1 MNVLLVIEGTY
12 PWYRGGVSEWIYQY
26 IRNCSNFNFDIVQ
39 IATDEFFGLNPENAL
54 YPLPENI
61 KRFIRIPPPE
71 MEINWDDAS
80 GKWWKSVQSD
90 FRVLSSNYDIVHVTN
105 TGFAGW
111 LGIKLSQSLD
121 FPLVLTEHAI
131 YWLEVQKG
139 AVALECGYK
148 IPDYEEGKMQVVK
161 IFKEIARDVYQQSS
175 QVVTVSECNIEL
187 QKQLGGRNIM
197 YIPNGIPESWLN
209 HDKEQGD
216 SPVFGWVG
224 RCAEMK
230 NPLQFF
236 EFARL
241 TSELGFEAKFLM
253 LLSDANEKDL
263 EEQVK
268 ETAKN
273 FPFVHLVWNQ
283 PSKEYYHLMDFLFI
297 TSHNESQPL
306 VMFEALSKK
315 VLPVGRVV
323 GDLTEKY
330 GLVFSSGTTDEEI
343 IESTMKLWLQK
354 DDYLTYLD
362 DRFKTVEDL
371 HTWENIFSK
380 YEYLFKEISN
390 TNNLVVH

>member
-26 IRNCSNFNFDIVQ
+26 IRNCSNFEFDIVQ

-61 KRFIRIPPPE
+61 NRFIRIPPPE
-71 MEINWDDAS
+71 MEIDWEEAS
-80 GKWWKSVQSD
+80 SKWWANVQAEYQT
-90 FRVLSSNYDIVHVTN
+90 LSSGYDIVHVTN

-111 LGIKLSQSLD
+111 LGIKLSQSLNL
-121 FPLVLTEHAI
+121 PLVLTEHAI

-148 IPDYEEGKMQVVK
+148 IPDHKDGKEQVVRT
-161 IFKEIARDVYQQSS
+161 FKEIARDVYEQSS
-175 QVVTVSECNIEL
+175 QVITVSECNIEL
-187 QKQLGGRNIM
+187 QEQLGGKNIK
-197 YIPNGIPESWLN
+197 YIPNGIPRSWLN
-209 HDKEQGD
+209 YNKEPGED
-216 SPVFGWVG
+216 MVLGWVG

-236 EFARL
+236 EFVRL
-241 TSELGFEAKFLM
+241 ANELGINAKFLM
-253 LLSDANEKDL
+253 LLSDANEKEL
-263 EEQVK
+263 EKQVK
-268 ETAKN
+268 EMAKSL
-273 FPFVHLVWNQ
+273 PSVTLVWNQ

-315 VLPVGRVV
+315 VLPVGRIV

-330 GLVFSSGTTDEEI
+330 GLVFGSDTTDEEI
-343 IESTMKLWLQK
+343 LQAVIELWQNK
-354 DDYLTYLD
+354 TEYSSYLNI
-362 DRFKTVEDL
+362 RFKIVEEE
-371 HTWENIFSK
+371 HTWENIFAM
-380 YEYLFKEISN
+380 YERLFREISN
-390 TNNLVVH
+390 TNLVVN

>member
-26 IRNCSNFNFDIVQ
+26 IRNCSNFDFDIVQ
-39 IATDEFFGLNPENAL
+39 IATDEFFGLNPEKAL

-61 KRFIRIPPPE
+61 KKFIRIPPPE
-71 MEINWDDAS
+71 MEIDWDDAS

-90 FRVLSSNYDIVHVTN
+90 FQALSTNYDIVHVTN

-121 FPLVLTEHAI
+121 LPLVLTEHAI

-148 IPDYEEGKMQVVK
+148 IPDYEEGKEQVVK
-161 IFKEIARDVYQQSS
+161 TFKEIARDVYQQSS
-175 QVVTVSECNIEL
+175 QVITVSECNIEL
-187 QKQLGGRNIM
+187 QEQLGGKHIM
-197 YIPNGIPESWLN
+197 YIPNGIPQSWLN
-209 HDKEQGD
+209 HDKEQGEV
-216 SPVFGWVG
+216 PVFGWVG

-230 NPLQFF
+230 NPLKFF
-236 EFARL
+236 EFVKL
-241 TSELGFEAKFLM
+241 TIELGFDAKFLM
-253 LLSDANEKDL
+253 LLSDANEKVL
-263 EEQVK
+263 EEHVK
-268 ETAKN
+268 EIAKD
-273 FPFVHLVWNQ
+273 FPSVHLVWNQ

-315 VLPVGRVV
+315 VLPVGRIV

-330 GLVFSSGTTDEEI
+330 GLVFSSSTDDERI
-343 IESTMKLWLQK
+343 IESIMKLWLQK
-354 DDYLTYLD
+354 DDYLSYLN

-371 HTWENIFSK
+371 HTWESIFSK

-390 TNNLVVH
+390 SNNLVVN

>member
-26 IRNCSNFNFDIVQ
+26 IRNCSNFDFDIVQ

-61 KRFIRIPPPE
+61 KKFVRIPPPE
-71 MEINWDDAS
+71 MEIDWDDAS
-80 GKWWKSVQSD
+80 GKWWKSVQTD
-90 FRVLSSNYDIVHVTN
+90 FQALSTNYDIVHVTN

-121 FPLVLTEHAI
+121 LPLVLTEHAI

-148 IPDYEEGKMQVVK
+148 IPDYEEGKEQVVK

-175 QVVTVSECNIEL
+175 QIITVSECNIEL
-187 QKQLGGRNIM
+187 QEQLGGKHIM
-197 YIPNGIPESWLN
+197 YIPNGIPKSWLN
-209 HDKEQGD
+209 HDKEQGEV
-216 SPVFGWVG
+216 PVLGWVG

-230 NPLQFF
+230 NPLKFF
-236 EFARL
+236 EFVKL
-241 TSELGFEAKFLM
+241 TIELGFDAKFLM
-253 LLSDANEKDL
+253 LLSDANEKVL

-268 ETAKN
+268 EIAKD
-273 FPFVHLVWNQ
+273 FPSVHLVWNQ

-315 VLPVGRVV
+315 VLPVGRIV

-330 GLVFSSGTTDEEI
+330 GFVFSSDTDDERI
-343 IESTMKLWLQK
+343 IESIMKLWLQK
-354 DDYLTYLD
+354 DDYLSYLN

-371 HTWENIFSK
+371 HTWESIFSK

-390 TNNLVVH
+390 SNNLVVN